1 MRIGVVADDLTGACD
16 SSVAFLAMGSVGVTL
31 WPPPIDPGWNCVA
44 ISTES
49 RDESAQTSLD
59 RSSEAAAALR
69 KAGVDLLF
77 RKVDSQMRG
86 NVAAD
91 LAGTLKVS
99 NAGCVLAPAVPE
111 EGRITVVGHQ
121 RWPGGDVDIVV
132 MLQRAGIHTSS
143 GSPADAEP
151 DLVVV
156 CDAATGED
164 LQKIADEIARA
175 NPRPLVA
182 GASGLASRLPA
193 AFGFHKTPHH
203 QWNPCRRPLAI
214 VGTPAAMAQARV
226 AIDGGKDVVVL
237 GPDELPGDLDSH
249 DGILVTGGE
258 TAARIL
264 RWLGA
269 ETIELRGEAQP
280 RVPVGV
286 IIGGSRH
293 EMPIAIK
300 SGSFGT
306 ENAITLALDALARG
320 G

>member
-16 SSVAFLAMGSVGVTL
+16 SSVAFLAMGSVGVSL
-31 WPPPIDPGWNCVA
+31 WPPRIDPAWNCVA

-49 RDESAQTSLD
+49 RNETAQTSLD
-59 RSSEAAAALR
+59 RSSGAAAALR

-77 RKVDSQMRG
+77 RKVDSLMRG

-99 NAGCVLAPAVPE
+99 NAGCVLAPAIPE
-111 EGRITVVGHQ
+111 ERRITVGGHQ
-121 RWPGGDVDIVV
+121 RWPDGDVDLVA
-132 MLQRAGIHTSS
+132 MLQQAGINARL
-143 GSPADAEP
+143 GAPADAEP

-156 CDAATGED
+156 CDAANGDD
-164 LQKIADEIARA
+164 LQRIAAEIARA
-175 NPRPLVA
+175 NPRPLIA
-182 GASGLASRLPA
+182 GTSGLASRLPLG
-193 AFGFHKTPHH
+193 FGFDRVPRQRWK
-203 QWNPCRRPLAI
+203 PCKRPLAI

-226 AIDGGKDVVVL
+226 ATDSGKNVMVL
-237 GPDELPGDLDSH
+237 GPGELPADLDAH

-258 TAARIL
+258 TAARII

-286 IIGGSRH
+286 CIGGSH
-293 EMPIAIK
+293 DDMPIAVK

-306 ENAITLALDALARG
+306 ENAIALALDALARG

>member
-31 WPPPIDPGWNCVA
+31 WPLRIDLAWNCIA

-49 RDESAQTSLD
+49 RDESAQTSTH
-59 RSSEAAAALR
+59 RSSEAAAALSN
-69 KAGVDLLF
+69 AGVNLLC
-77 RKVDSQMRG
+77 RKVDSMMRG

-91 LAGTLKVS
+91 IAGTLEVS
-99 NAGCVLAPAVPE
+99 NAGCVLAPAIPE
-111 EGRITVVGHQ
+111 EGRITIGGHQ
-121 RWPGGDVDIVV
+121 RWPGGHVDLMA
-132 MLQRAGIHTSS
+132 MLQQAGINARL
-143 GSPADAEP
+143 GSPADAEQ

-156 CDAATGED
+156 CDATTAED
-164 LQKIADEIARA
+164 LDRVAHEIARA
-175 NPRPLVA
+175 APRPIVA

-193 AFGFHKTPHH
+193 AFGFYETSHH
-203 QWNPCRRPLAI
+203 RWRPCNRPVAI
-214 VGTPAAMAQARV
+214 VGTRAAMAQARV
-226 AIDGGKDVVVL
+226 AVDSGRDVVVL
-237 GPDELPGDLDSH
+237 GPNELPSDLDGY

-258 TAARIL
+258 TAARII

-286 IIGGSRH
+286 CVGGRH
-293 EMPIAIK
+293 HGMPIAVK

-306 ENAITLALDALARG
+306 DDTITLALDGLARG

>member
-16 SSVAFLAMGSVGVTL
+16 SSVAFLAMGSVGVAL
-31 WPPPIDPGWNCVA
+31 WPLRIDPAWNCIA

-49 RDESAQTSLD
+49 RDERVQTSTH

-77 RKVDSQMRG
+77 RKVDSMMRG

-91 LAGTLKVS
+91 IAGTLEIS
-99 NAGCVLAPAVPE
+99 NDGCVLAPAIPE
-111 EGRITVVGHQ
+111 EGRITVGGRQ
-121 RWPGGDVDIVV
+121 QWPGGHVDLMA
-132 MLQRAGIHTSS
+132 MLQQAGINAIL
-143 GSPADAEP
+143 GSPADAEK

-156 CDAATGED
+156 CDATTTDD
-164 LQKIADEIARA
+164 LERIAREIAPA
-175 NPRPLVA
+175 DPRPIVA

-193 AFGFHKTPHH
+193 AFGFDETSHH
-203 QWNPCRRPLAI
+203 QWRPCKRPVAI
-214 VGTPAAMAQARV
+214 VGTPAAMAQVRV
-226 AIDGGKDVVVL
+226 AVEGGRDVIVL
-237 GPDELPGDLDSH
+237 GPDELPGDLNGY
-249 DGILVTGGE
+249 DGIVVTGGE
-258 TAARIL
+258 TAARIM

-269 ETIELRGEAQP
+269 ETIELRGEAKP

-286 IIGGSRH
+286 CVGGQH
-293 EMPIAIK
+293 DGMPIAVK

-306 ENAITLALDALARG
+306 DDAITLALDALARG